1 MNGDYMWRQDFHF
14 TLHCERVE
22 LYFFVGVFVFDL
34 KKEYEEWYRLV
45 YHLQENKI
53 EFITL

>member
-1 MNGDYMWRQDFHF
+1 MYSSGANINLCDTCFLSMNGDYMWRQDFHF

-34 KKEYEEWYRLV
+34 KKEYEE
-45 YHLQENKI
+45 
-53 EFITL
+53 